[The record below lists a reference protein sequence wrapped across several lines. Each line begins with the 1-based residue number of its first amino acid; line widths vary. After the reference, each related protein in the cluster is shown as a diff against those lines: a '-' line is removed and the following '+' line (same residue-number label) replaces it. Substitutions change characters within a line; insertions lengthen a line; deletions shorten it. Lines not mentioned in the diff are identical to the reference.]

1 MEDNIDEIS
10 LIKDMNIYKKIQK
23 VKKELSER
31 ELKKSGKNDYSG
43 FSYYELG
50 DFLPSIIE
58 LCDKYGLFTK
68 VDFQDKFRLNTT
80 KNNSEEILTTDTKI
94 GEEAILTI
102 INTDK
107 VNEKETYSCDVKEL
121 NLKGANSI
129 QNYGGVQTY
138 LRRYLYM
145 NAFDIV
151 EADMFDSQEFE
162 KKKKQKSEKNDLDEL
177 VEMCKTKFKEAD
189 TDMKTEV
196 GNTMKALGY
205 ASFAALSKEQN
216 KNDIISLATTL
227 KVEIPEK
234 LKEKTAKGK
243 K

>member
-10 LIKDMNIYKKIQK
+10 FIKDMNIYKKIQK

-68 VDFQDKFRLNTT
+68 VDFQDNFSLNTT
-80 KNNSEEILTTDTKI
+80 KNNSGEIITTDTKI

-107 VNEKETYSCDVKEL
+107 VDETETYSCDVKEL

-227 KVEIPEK
+227 KVEIPAK

>member
-1 MEDNIDEIS
+1 MEENIDEIS
-10 LIKDMNIYKKIQK
+10 LVKDMNIYKKIQK
-23 VKKELSER
+23 VKRELSER

-43 FSYYELG
+43 FNYYELG

-68 VDFQDKFRLNTT
+68 ISFEKKYSEKIVSDSAENNTT
-80 KNNSEEILTTDTKI
+80 EYQLD
-94 GEEAILTI
+94 GDVAILTI
-102 INTDK
+102 INADN
-107 VNEKETYSCDVKEL
+107 VNEIETYSCEVKDL

-129 QNYGGVQTY
+129 QNYGGAQTY
-138 LRRYLYM
+138 LRRYLYV

-151 EADMFDSQEFE
+151 EADMFDNQEFE
-162 KKKKQKSEKNDLDEL
+162 KKKKQKAEKNDLDEL

-227 KVEIPEK
+227 KVEIPAK

>member
-107 VNEKETYSCDVKEL
+107 IDEIETYSCDVKEL

-189 TDMKTEV
+189 TDIKTEV

-227 KVEIPEK
+227 KVEIPAK